1 MAHRA
6 SAAEREFALPPFGE
20 HVVTT
25 THPLQLLVRKL
36 QTHSPLSDADR
47 AAILGLHYTLKTY
60 EPQGYIVREGDSPIV
75 TGVLVSGFAF
85 RQKLTGDGSRQ
96 IVAIHVPGDPLDFQN
111 LYLDESD
118 HNVQA
123 LTRSEIAVIS
133 RADVQ
138 ELALERPGIG
148 RAISVL
154 GLIES
159 SIFREWIL
167 NVGRRAAPARIA
179 HVLCELAM
187 RLEAQGLADRYGYQ
201 LPMTQEQLADVVG
214 LTPVHVNR
222 TLKALE
228 AHGLIKRDK
237 RRVSFPD
244 WQALRDVGDFNSR
257 YLHLT
262 DQEAPRYNSGTNL
275 G

>member
-1 MAHRA
+1 
-6 SAAEREFALPPFGE
+6 
-20 HVVTT
+20 VNTDQN
-25 THPLQLLVRKL
+25 PLRLLVRKL
-36 QTHSPLSDADR
+36 ATHSPLDEDDR
-47 AAILGLHYTLKTY
+47 EALLALPYTMKTF
-60 EPQGYIVREGDSPIV
+60 EPQGYIIREGDAPIL
-75 TGVLVSGFAF
+75 TGVLISGFAF

-96 IVAIHVPGDPLDFQN
+96 IVALQVPGDPLDFQN

-123 LTRSEIAVIS
+123 LTRAEIAVIV
-133 RADVQ
+133 RAEVQ
-138 ELALERPGIG
+138 ELARARPSIS

-154 GLIES
+154 ALIES

-167 NVGRRAAPARIA
+167 NVGRRAASARVA
-179 HVLCELAM
+179 HVLCELAV

-228 AHGLIKRDK
+228 AGGLLKRDK

-244 WQALRDVGDFNSR
+244 WQALREVGDFNQR
-257 YLHLT
+257 YLHIEVQKAAT
-262 DQEAPRYNSGTNL
+262 R
-275 G
+275 